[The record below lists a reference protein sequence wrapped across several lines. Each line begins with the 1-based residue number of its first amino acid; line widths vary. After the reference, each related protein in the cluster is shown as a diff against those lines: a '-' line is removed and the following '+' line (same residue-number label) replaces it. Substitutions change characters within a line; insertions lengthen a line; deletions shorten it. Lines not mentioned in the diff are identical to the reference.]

1 MSSHSNE
8 PWAPE
13 QTRQLRQ
20 RELTQT
26 ASSTENISLS
36 RKLQKV
42 CFAFRNKKCSLRK
55 SQITAQKHHEKLP
68 TSSFPSVMQTWGTGM
83 NHGPSKC
90 FFRKGGRKSQTPL
103 QDHTALT
110 TQILTHAVTA
120 GVLPPPPARKV
131 GKEASEHRAEMNLLL
146 H

>member
-1 MSSHSNE
+1 
-8 PWAPE
+8 
-13 QTRQLRQ
+13 
-20 RELTQT
+20 
-26 ASSTENISLS
+26 
-36 RKLQKV
+36 
-42 CFAFRNKKCSLRK
+42 
-55 SQITAQKHHEKLP
+55 
-68 TSSFPSVMQTWGTGM
+68 M